1 MGTYRL
7 VRVLRAVLPVIV
19 LVLIGI
25 PARNYWKSRDRT
37 ISAEPSFTPSA
48 ADLSVHTLDLT
59 FSRFD
64 GRPVLRV
71 MAKEQFYFKDNTY
84 KLRDVNVVISG
95 EKPGDFDRVI
105 SGDQCLYNQ
114 ATGYVHFTGN
124 VKAQLDARTSA
135 RTEELIYTPEDRV
148 ITSPVRT
155 HIEQPGE
162 MMGDVDELKYH
173 IATEL
178 LHVSGNVEM
187 HMSNGESLRTAAA
200 EFQNKENWAS
210 VMGGVVLEASNGWLR
225 GTSGRADLQPGT
237 YRPVFVAF
245 EGDVTSESH
254 SQNSTD
260 TLKTHSGS
268 MTSVLTPAGAIQHIF
283 AKTDVRAD
291 QMAQGATKTITGAEV
306 EASLNDH
313 GHVDT
318 LEARQ
323 AVAPYAKM
331 VESERNLI
339 SDTIQIKSDG
349 NSIERSTV
357 TTSEHSTMEAGGSI
371 ISGRA
376 FRIDQSDKLVFETL
390 NPASITSRTKDGLLR
405 TTSGNTTTIDIN
417 KKTNALEKLTQT
429 GNFTFKEG
437 DARSGKADKGVIT
450 EGGNHVELFG
460 NFSFKEGTRSG
471 KAGHAVFTDNGD
483 TVEMWESV
491 SFTDTSRR
499 GSAAHVKFLNG
510 GEIIEMN
517 SPTGQSAKVV
527 DSEKKSEVQG
537 RQIRMNQKT
546 NAFEATTEVF
556 TESKAQPETV
566 QVYANHAKSD
576 GDLVTYDGS
585 VTLIRGTNSLIK
597 ADAITPQKNN
607 GFTAEG
613 HVDSKTEGMQVW
625 ADKLVYD
632 DEKNTALYTGTVH
645 AIKDDR
651 KGKMDLRSTD
661 MTLIIDP
668 ADPKTQKKAQL
679 KSLTANGKLN
689 NKVVVTQGTRRG
701 TGDRLIYDYVTDDVI
716 LQANKGSEVTV
727 DDPPNQTIR
736 NATWAHWTSSGGA
749 IDFRNEQGG
758 KVISTSSGNPVKAK

>member
-7 VRVLRAVLPVIV
+7 VRILRAVLPVIV

-37 ISAEPSFTPSA
+37 ISAEPSFTPSS

-124 VKAQLDARTSA
+124 VKAQLDARTAA

-187 HMSNGESLRTAAA
+187 HMSNGESLKTAAA

-210 VMGGVVLEASNGWLR
+210 VMGGVLLEASNGWLR

-237 YRPVFVAF
+237 YRPIFVAF

-254 SQNSTD
+254 SQNSPD

-283 AKTDVRAD
+283 AKSDVRAD
-291 QMAQGATKTITGAEV
+291 QMTQGTTKTITGAEV

-331 VESERNLI
+331 VESERSLI

-349 NSIERSTV
+349 SSIDRSTV
-357 TTSEHSTMEAGGSI
+357 TTHEHSTLDAGGST

-376 FRIDQSDKLVFETL
+376 FKIDQSDKLVFETQV
-390 NPASITSRTKDGLLR
+390 PASITSRTKDGLLR
-405 TTSGNTTTIDIN
+405 TTSGNTTTADIN
-417 KKTNALEKLTQT
+417 KKTNALERLTQT

-450 EGGNHVELFG
+450 DGGNRIELTGHFE
-460 NFSFKEGTRSG
+460 FSEGTR
-471 KAGHAVFTDNGD
+471 AGNAGRALFTDNGD

-499 GSAAHVKFLNG
+499 GSAAYVKFSNG
-510 GEIIEMN
+510 GDILEMN
-517 SPTGQSAKVV
+517 SPTGQPAKVV

-566 QVYANHAKSD
+566 RVYSNHAKSD
-576 GDLVTYDGS
+576 GDLVKYDGK
-585 VTLIRGTNSLIK
+585 VLLIRGNDSQIN
-597 ADAITPQKNN
+597 ADFITPEKNN

-613 HVDSKTEGMQVW
+613 HVDSRIEGMKAF

-632 DEKNTALYTGTVH
+632 GDTNRAVYTGNVH
-645 AIKDDR
+645 AIKDDK
-651 KGKMDLRSTD
+651 KGPMDLRSTD
-661 MTLIIDP
+661 MTLTIEP
-668 ADPKTQKKAQL
+668 ADPTTQKKAQL
-679 KSLTANGKLN
+679 KTLTANGKAK
-689 NKVVVTQGTRRG
+689 NKVVVTQGARRG
-701 TGDRLIYDYVTDDVI
+701 TGDRLIYDYVTDEVTLLAD
-716 LQANKGSEVTV
+716 KGSEVTI
-727 DDPPNQTIR
+727 DDPPNESVS
-736 NATWAHWTSSGGA
+736 NATRAHWTSLGGK
-749 IDFRNEQGG
+749 IDATNDQGG
-758 KVISTSSGNPVKAK
+758 KVVSKAAGPAKAK